1 MEQNLTVE
9 LINQEIIKYLNSIQ
23 KQQII
28 NTYGTKEDLNKEAL
42 NTLFEIVFNPKT
54 ENNSF
59 SKEFVESEKE
69 KLKII
74 IEGKKDNKAAYAY
87 LRCQEEMYKNIPFGL
102 YKYGYIE
109 DIDSI
114 NENNIYEYYQKLI
127 SEAKIDIFV
136 SGDIEEE
143 KIIETIK
150 NNENIKKLNEREPIY
165 EKKNKVPE
173 IGEEK
178 EITDTMEVTQG
189 NLVLGLLIEEE
200 SKREKYIAVVY
211 NAILGGTATSKMF
224 QNVREKNSLAYT
236 AASNYLRHKNSIFI
250 RCGIEISNYDKALKL
265 IKEQIEDMKNG
276 NFDDED
282 IKNAKVRNNFNY
294 KIYTR

>member
-1 MEQNLTVE
+1 MN
-9 LINQEIIKYLNSIQ
+9 IC
-23 KQQII
+23 
-28 NTYGTKEDLNKEAL
+28 GTKEDLSREAL
-42 NTLFEIVFNPKT
+42 NTLFEIIFDPKT
-54 ENNSF
+54 ENNGF
-59 SKEFVESEKE
+59 SKEIVESEKE

-74 IEGKKDNKAAYAY
+74 IEGKKDNKSAYAY

-109 DIDSI
+109 DIEKI
-114 NENNIYEYYQKLI
+114 NENNIYEYYKKLI

-143 KIIETIK
+143 KIIEVIK

-165 EKKNKVPE
+165 ERKNKVPE
-173 IGEEK
+173 IKEEK

-189 NLVLGLLIEEE
+189 NLVLGLLVEEE
-200 SKREKYIAVVY
+200 NKREKYIAVVY

-224 QNVREKNSLAYT
+224 QIVREKHSLAYT
-236 AASNYLRHKNSIFI
+236 ASSNYLRHKNSIFI
-250 RCGIEISNYDKALKL
+250 RCGIEISNYDKTLKL

-282 IKNAKVRNNFNY
+282 IKNAKVRNNINY
-294 KIYTR
+294 KINTR

>member
-1 MEQNLTVE
+1 MFV
-9 LINQEIIKYLNSIQ
+9 
-23 KQQII
+23 
-28 NTYGTKEDLNKEAL
+28 
-42 NTLFEIVFNPKT
+42 IVFDPKI

-127 SEAKIDIFV
+127 SESKIDIFV